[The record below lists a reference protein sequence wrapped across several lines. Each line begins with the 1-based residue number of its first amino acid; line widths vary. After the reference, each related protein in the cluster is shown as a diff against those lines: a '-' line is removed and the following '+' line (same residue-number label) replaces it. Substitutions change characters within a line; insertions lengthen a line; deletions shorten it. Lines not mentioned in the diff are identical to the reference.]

1 MVGML
6 QILTWMFGFYIVL
19 KGIEIVQISVAS
31 ARTDRRGMIVWALI
45 VLVICVAASLF
56 FITQQENMAQTISSH
71 MPG

>member
-19 KGIEIVQISVAS
+19 KGVEILQISMAS
-31 ARTDRRGMIVWALI
+31 ARQDRRGMIVWALI

-56 FITQQENMAQTISSH
+56 FIVQQENMAQTISSH

>member
-19 KGIEIVQISVAS
+19 KGVEILQISMAS
-31 ARTDRRGMIVWALI
+31 ARQDRRSMIVWALI
-45 VLVICVAASLF
+45 VLVICVAVSLF
-56 FITQQENMAQTISSH
+56 FIAQQENMAQTISSH